1 MGKKLEMGG
10 KGMAMLSN
18 EELDKLSTTKGKKG
32 NKARMEQVKRK
43 VKV

>member
-1 MGKKLEMGG
+1 MGIKVEMGG

-18 EELDKLSTTKGKKG
+18 DELGKLADTKGKKG
-32 NKARMEQVKRK
+32 NKARMELVKRK